1 MQQKILISK
10 FLRDK
15 LVIQNCRDCVV
26 SIDLVLST
34 NQKKGGRSFYEILK
48 AREWAENNTAAC
60 EKKWQQELNTTFSVN
75 FWDNVWK
82 LNKYLL
88 CSNKMKWVN
97 LQILR
102 YILPTNY
109 TVNKYNANQDP
120 GCSFCANHDE
130 RLSTL
135 LWSCPVVREFWDMV
149 GNIIKKYFPQASFGR
164 KEAIFG
170 DQNSKGNSIINTIII
185 LAKKFIWVQKFGSKT
200 LRELEYILFMKKELA
215 LLKDIM
221 KFKGDFAEFHT
232 EWIEILQHF
241 EMH

>member
-1 MQQKILISK
+1 
-10 FLRDK
+10 
-15 LVIQNCRDCVV
+15 
-26 SIDLVLST
+26 
-34 NQKKGGRSFYEILK
+34 
-48 AREWAENNTAAC
+48 
-60 EKKWQQELNTTFSVN
+60 
-75 FWDNVWK
+75 
-82 LNKYLL
+82 
-88 CSNKMKWVN
+88 
-97 LQILR
+97 
-102 YILPTNY
+102 
-109 TVNKYNANQDP
+109 
-120 GCSFCANHDE
+120 
-130 RLSTL
+130 
-135 LWSCPVVREFWDMV
+135 MV